1 LAVQESLARRTVDSV
16 RQRMDRAVDQLT
28 FLGRM
33 NDLTRPAAERA
44 LAAAMD
50 SSPFFTDLWVYD
62 PAGRTRAHFHR
73 LGDTPGV
80 TPVEWADVKKQINAR
95 GSYGGPAYFQDGRS
109 PRRTMVVLL
118 TRSQGYLAGRMNLY
132 LLSEDLAGLDVGS
145 GGRVFILDASH
156 RLVAHSLEKKP
167 EGFLAPVP
175 ARNRKESAGEYRAW
189 DGVRVLGV
197 RLPIPGSDL
206 EVLYETPASV
216 ARTAADRIQKRIL
229 TALAFGSLFAGVLA
243 LVLGVLV
250 SRSLKEVRG
259 ALAKMKE
266 GRFDVL
272 VAVRSRD
279 EFGDLARTLGEAQV
293 ALEKRVR
300 DSVLGR
306 MARLIGHDMRQPV
319 QAARTALDTA
329 LRHLTG
335 VDEVGVRHLR
345 HSFDAL
351 DHMDDYIDDILTVG
365 RDRPP
370 ARKPVGPRRIGPEC
384 FETAFVHLTPLPSKP
399 VGAKDLPRC
408 PLDEREATRAFAN
421 ALKNAMEAAG
431 PQGRVTVSTEQID
444 GRTVVLEVQ
453 DNGPGLSAE
462 KKARLFEEFT
472 TKDGGKR
479 IGSPGHEKGHGA
491 TPGEIGVLGRPR
503 PWIARPPRVPIG
515 DSKGSA

>member
-1 LAVQESLARRTVDSV
+1 
-16 RQRMDRAVDQLT
+16 
-28 FLGRM
+28 
-33 NDLTRPAAERA
+33 
-44 LAAAMD
+44 
-50 SSPFFTDLWVYD
+50 
-62 PAGRTRAHFHR
+62 
-73 LGDTPGV
+73 
-80 TPVEWADVKKQINAR
+80 
-95 GSYGGPAYFQDGRS
+95 
-109 PRRTMVVLL
+109 MVVLL

-370 ARKPVGPRRIGPEC
+370 ARNLLDLGELAQNVLNRLRPPDTLTV
-384 FETAFVHLTPLPSKP
+384 ETRW
-399 VGAKDLPRC
+399 AKDLPRC

-472 TKDGGKR
+472 TKDGGNGLGLLVMRKVMAQHQ
-479 IGSPGHEKGHGA
+479 GKLEFLDAPGHGLRVRLVF
-491 TPGEIGVLGRPR
+491 PLGIPKD
-503 PWIARPPRVPIG
+503 PLE
-515 DSKGSA
+515 